1 MLNEEDKALWNAYCK
16 TVTPLKK
23 TSKFKILG
31 QKITKSIPF
40 IRKAKLTIPIILDL
54 HGFTVQDAYSIFIRF
69 FNYHLEQK
77 TNTIIIITGKG
88 KDDKGVLKSEF
99 PKWIE
104 HPEIQKNIIRCIQPI
119 SYGGGA
125 FELTLKKKKEK

>member
-1 MLNEEDKALWNAYCK
+1 MLSEEDKALWNAYCK
-16 TVTPLKK
+16 TVTPLEKA
-23 TSKFKILG
+23 SKFKIFS
-31 QKITKSIPF
+31 QKISKCIPF
-40 IRKAKLTIPIILDL
+40 VRKAKHPVPAVLDL
-54 HGFTVQDAYSIFIRF
+54 HGFTVQDAYAIFVRF

-88 KDDKGVLKSEF
+88 KDDRGILKTEF
-99 PKWIE
+99 PKWIDN
-104 HPEIQKNIIRCIQPI
+104 PEIQKNIIRSSLPV